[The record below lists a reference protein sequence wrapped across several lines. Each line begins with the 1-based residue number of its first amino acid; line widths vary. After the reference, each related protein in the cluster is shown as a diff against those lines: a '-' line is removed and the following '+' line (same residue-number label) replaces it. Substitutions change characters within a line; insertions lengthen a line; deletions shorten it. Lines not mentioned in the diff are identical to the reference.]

1 MIRALLL
8 ALAVLAAPLQAAEVD
23 RWLARIGPALRGLDY
38 EGTLVYLADGRIE
51 TMKVWHRDDDGRER
65 ERLVAVNGPPR
76 EVARDGE
83 RVVCTTTS
91 TYGMNPATPS
101 SAISVLCPTR

>member
-8 ALAVLAAPLQAAEVD
+8 ALAMLAAPLQAAEVD

-51 TMKVWHRDDDGRER
+51 TMKRGDDASNIG
-65 ERLVAVNGPPR
+65 V
-76 EVARDGE
+76 VAREGAISLPEGIARTGRLGE
-83 RVVCTTTS
+83 RTASVERAERDFFVRN
-91 TYGMNPATPS
+91 GDVPA
-101 SAISVLCPTR
+101 AA